1 MRLFFISSL
10 PFPLAL
16 SLSLR
21 VKFYFHSLFQLSFL
35 IVQGRD
41 INVLNS
47 ILAFLLELLLSS
59 QSEIAP
65 QSIQL
70 IYPHHFPFHMRLREL
85 NFHFYSLFHFPHYL
99 HFHLSPQSGRTP
111 LSLIVHPHHFPF
123 QFRLK
128 ELDFQLPCNLHFH
141 FQSESLTLF
150 VFIFTFLKDNST
162 LTLYTFISPEFFFN
176 MPRSLHFHLSLE

>member
-70 IYPHHFPFHMRLREL
+70 IYPYHFPFHMRLREL
-85 NFHFYSLFHFPHYL
+85 NFHFYSLFQFS
-99 HFHLSPQSGRTP
+99 LSPLLALPPFPSKWVNSAFT
-111 LSLIVHPHHFPF
+111 LIHTHHFPV

-128 ELDFQLPCNLHFH
+128 ELDFQLPCYLHFH
-141 FQSESLTLF
+141 FHSEAQLF
-150 VFIFTFLKDNST
+150 
-162 LTLYTFISPEFFFN
+162 
-176 MPRSLHFHLSLE
+176 FHSLSLSSRMTPHSLFTLSFPLSSS

>member
-1 MRLFFISSL
+1 MEETNLRGWNFDSTGIDNSVATHGGVVAYRAGVMQPLQVCTPMFISWFHKLHWLSGPCGLTSSVDKHWGWKEYKSSCPRVRLFFISSL

-70 IYPHHFPFHMRLREL
+70 IYPHHFPFHMRVREL
-85 NFHFYSLFHFPHYL
+85 NFHFY
-99 HFHLSPQSGRTP
+99 
-111 LSLIVHPHHFPF
+111 
-123 QFRLK
+123 
-128 ELDFQLPCNLHFH
+128 
-141 FQSESLTLF
+141 
-150 VFIFTFLKDNST
+150 
-162 LTLYTFISPEFFFN
+162 
-176 MPRSLHFHLSLE
+176 